1 MFTIDTTD
9 LQDVN
14 VTLIENNLT
23 IVCVFAEG
31 SNSRGCLV
39 RLANLNLTFPILRNS
54 TQDSVSS
61 VIPINELQLLD
72 STNFEIS
79 ISDYESDESYG
90 NLSWNVTVTVTI
102 PTSTTQTTGMS
113 YVIYVCIYILMY
125 ACMCM
130 YVCIYV

>member
-39 RLANLNLTFPILRNS
+39 RLTNLNLTFPILRNS
-54 TQDSVSS
+54 TQDSVSY
-61 VIPINELQLLD
+61 VIPVNGLQLLD
-72 STNFEIS
+72 STNLEIL

-90 NLSWNVTVTVTI
+90 KLSWNVTVTVTTI
-102 PTSTTQTTGMS
+102 PTSTTQTTGMNMKHDC
-113 YVIYVCIYILMY
+113 ICVCK
-125 ACMCM
+125 
-130 YVCIYV
+130 

>member
-39 RLANLNLTFPILRNS
+39 RLTNLNLTFPILRNG

-72 STNFEIS
+72 STNLEIL

-90 NLSWNVTVTVTI
+90 NLSWNVTVTVTTI
-102 PTSTTQTTGMS
+102 PTSTTQTTGMN
-113 YVIYVCIYILMY
+113 I
-125 ACMCM
+125 
-130 YVCIYV
+130 

>member
-1 MFTIDTTD
+1 MNAVNVNLLFTIDTTE
-9 LQDVN
+9 LQGVN

-39 RLANLNLTFPILRNS
+39 RLTNLNLTFPILRNS
-54 TQDSVSS
+54 TQDSVYS

-72 STNFEIS
+72 STNLEIL

-90 NLSWNVTVTVTI
+90 NLSWNVTVTVTTI
-102 PTSTTQTTGMS
+102 PTSTTQTTGMN
-113 YVIYVCIYILMY
+113 I
-125 ACMCM
+125 
-130 YVCIYV
+130 

>member
-39 RLANLNLTFPILRNS
+39 RLTNFNQTFPILRNS
-54 TQDSVSS
+54 TQDLVSS
-61 VIPINELQLLD
+61 VIPINGLQLPD
-72 STNFEIS
+72 STNLEILV
-79 ISDYESDESYG
+79 SDYESDGSYG
-90 NLSWNVTVTVTI
+90 NLSWNITVSWNITLSVTI
-102 PTSTTQTTGMS
+102 PTSTTQTPGMTCL
-113 YVIYVCIYILMY
+113 YVCVSMY
-125 ACMCM
+125 TIM
-130 YVCIYV
+130 

>member
-23 IVCVFAEG
+23 IICVFAEG

-39 RLANLNLTFPILRNS
+39 RLTNLNLTFPILRNS

-90 NLSWNVTVTVTI
+90 NLSWNVTVTVTTI
-102 PTSTTQTTGMS
+102 PTSTTQTTGMNMKH
-113 YVIYVCIYILMY
+113 VCI
-125 ACMCM
+125 C
-130 YVCIYV
+130 VCK

>member
-1 MFTIDTTD
+1 MFTIDTTE

-39 RLANLNLTFPILRNS
+39 RLMNLNLTFPILRNG
-54 TQDSVSS
+54 TQDSVSY

-72 STNFEIS
+72 NLEIL
-79 ISDYESDESYG
+79 ISDYESDESYS

-102 PTSTTQTTGMS
+102 PTSTTQTTGMNMKH
-113 YVIYVCIYILMY
+113 V
-125 ACMCM
+125 
-130 YVCIYV
+130 